1 MNSENFIREEVRKLL
16 GKESNNSRQLNEFL
30 SWGDD
35 DPTFGGGP
43 ALNVFGTIFQPFVDV
58 FKVATVALQDI
69 ASATMDITKYALT
82 FDEEKR
88 KNLKERFRQRR
99 KKYKDKMKVAFKSTE
114 DIFNN
119 EDVQML
125 ALFAAPGAVFAKKGA
140 EMVWSGAE
148 PLRDQV
154 EEKFGGMLGIG
165 DQDIGAS
172 TAADKSPGI
181 MADLKRAFFGEG
193 LDEIDDIEAILLEQE
208 KKEDA
213 GVQPSSAD
221 IEAALNDFF
230 ESSGMQDDFN
240 AAWDEIISAKKE
252 ETASILKE
260 KREQI
265 SLLGQLSIADSITT
279 AQDILQQLKA
289 VNIDLSEPFSKVL
302 EELEGQI
309 AAIAAGGPEAEKIIK
324 SLKDHPDAMNISDDA
339 DVKEYYPLI
348 EKGLLAQTFG
358 QAVDDARA
366 AGTGELL
373 GFVAEMSKSDL
384 ENIAASSPKGKEY
397 SDIIYSFRDELMA
410 I

>member
-1 MNSENFIREEVRKLL
+1 MHSEDFIREEVRKLL
-16 GKESNNSRQLNEFL
+16 GKQSNKFRQLNEDL
-30 SWGDD
+30 SWGTDD
-35 DPTFGGGP
+35 TSFGGGP
-43 ALNVFGTIFQPFVDV
+43 ELDVFGTIFQPFVDV
-58 FKVATVALQDI
+58 FNVATVALQDI

-114 DIFNN
+114 DIFND

-213 GVQPSSAD
+213 GVQPSTAD
-221 IEAALNDFF
+221 IEDALNDFF

-260 KREQI
+260 KREQM
-265 SLLGQLSIADSITT
+265 SLLGQLSVAGSITD
-279 AQDILQQLKA
+279 AESILQQLKA

-302 EELEGQI
+302 EETNGQVAMI
-309 AAIAAGGPEAEKIIK
+309 EDGGPEAEKIIK
-324 SLKDHPDAMNISDDA
+324 GLKDHPDAMNISDDA

-358 QAVDDARA
+358 QAVNDART